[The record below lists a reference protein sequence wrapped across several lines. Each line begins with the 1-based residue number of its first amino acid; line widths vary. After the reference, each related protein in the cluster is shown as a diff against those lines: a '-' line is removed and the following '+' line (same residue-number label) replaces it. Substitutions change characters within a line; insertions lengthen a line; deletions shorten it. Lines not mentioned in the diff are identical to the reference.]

1 MTNKPYKIMYLPIF
15 ERDLNSIIEYII
27 YKLKNREAALSL
39 LDKVEHA
46 IIERAKNPLLFEKYN
61 SIKERKYPYYRI
73 YVGNFI
79 IFYVVINDTMEV
91 RRMIY
96 GKRNIEKII

>member
-1 MTNKPYKIMYLPIF
+1 MQNESYKIAYLPIF
-15 ERDLNSIIEYII
+15 KRDLNNIIEYIV
-27 YKLKNREAALSL
+27 YKLKNKNAALSL
-39 LDKVEHA
+39 LDKVEQA
-46 IIERAKNPLLFEKYN
+46 ILERAKNPLAFEKYN
-61 SIKERKYPYYRI
+61 SIKERQHSYYRI

-91 RRMIY
+91 RRIIY